1 MATFTVPANTQ
12 IDSDATFGPLGVG
25 DLEQVFGTAI
35 NTTINGGEQ
44 DVELNGI
51 ANLTT
56 INPFGFQEVL
66 LGGFAEKTTIQ
77 GGEQDVEGGGV
88 ANFTTINGGFQEVF
102 SSAGNT
108 IINGGGVQDVFN
120 TAVVNGTNINIFGE
134 QIIHGGGTAINT
146 TINQGGQQILV
157 STEIIGGGTANL
169 TTIDGGTQTI
179 LAGTAMNT
187 TINSGEQDVVPF
199 VVGTAENTQIIG
211 GFQVV
216 GSNGIADNTTIEG
229 GTMHVMAGGV
239 TNGTITF
246 AGGLLVIDQPV
257 SGSTSFATPLVG
269 VQALVDSIDLTGLPF
284 STGAT
289 AVLSPDRSQLT
300 VTSGNNS
307 ETFTLQ
313 NLDPSVTGFETAPEN
328 PADPTHS
335 GTEVMAVELS
345 TITKAVAPVVWN
357 NLPRGFDIALKPDG
371 NVHIVSIV
379 PASGTTVTD
388 ANGLPNINIVGW
400 DIAMRNVASSVSD
413 PIGGASNTLNGAD
426 SGKDTFV
433 FFGSF
438 GPNTI
443 NNFITRDEGNHD
455 TLELSRAEFGDL
467 ATMIKNG
474 NIQQVGPDTL
484 ITNPLN
490 PADIVKLAGI
500 SASELQSHPSNF
512 VFV

>member
-12 IDSDATFGPLGVG
+12 IDSDATFGPLGVS

-35 NTTINGGEQ
+35 DTTINGGEQ

-199 VVGTAENTQIIG
+199 VAGTADFTEIIGGLQVVGPNGIAENTTIAG
-211 GFQVV
+211 GVM
-216 GSNGIADNTTIEG
+216 E
-229 GTMHVMAGGV
+229 VMAGG
-239 TNGTITF
+239 GTGGTPINF
-246 AGGLLVIDQPV
+246 AGTGKLIVDQPV
-257 SGSTSFATPLVG
+257 FGQTSFATPLDG
-269 VQALVDSIDLTGLPF
+269 VQQGDFVDLTGLPF
-284 STGAT
+284 VTGAT
-289 AVLSPDRSQLT
+289 VQLSPDHSQLT
-300 VTSGNNS
+300 VISGDGIDM
-307 ETFTLQ
+307 ETFTLG
-313 NLDPSVTGFETAPEN
+313 NLNSNVMGFEVGEDLNGGTEIEAVNFNPSSFTKPVVLAPALPHQTLTFVPGTVVFVDVTANAGSTVNLPN
-328 PADPTHS
+328 GGAGSTVFVNASKLAGPLLNAAADP
-335 GTEVMAVELS
+335 
-345 TITKAVAPVVWN
+345 
-357 NLPRGFDIALKPDG
+357 
-371 NVHIVSIV
+371 
-379 PASGTTVTD
+379 
-388 ANGLPNINIVGW
+388 
-400 DIAMRNVASSVSD
+400 
-413 PIGGASNTLNGAD
+413 SNTLNGAT
-426 SGKDTFV
+426 SGNDTFV
-433 FFGSF
+433 FSGSF
-438 GPNTI
+438 GHNTI
-443 NNFITRDEGNHD
+443 NNFIAKDEGNHD

-490 PADIVKLAGI
+490 PADTVKLAGI
-500 SASELQSHPSNF
+500 SASELESHPSNF
-512 VFV
+512 HFV